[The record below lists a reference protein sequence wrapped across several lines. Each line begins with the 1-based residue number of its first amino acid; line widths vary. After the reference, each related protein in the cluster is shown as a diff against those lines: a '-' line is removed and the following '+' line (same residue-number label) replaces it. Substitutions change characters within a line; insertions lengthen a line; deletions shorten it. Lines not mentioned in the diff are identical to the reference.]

1 MTIYS
6 NVPSLQGF
14 TSLEVRSNPIKKII
28 TIFIESYNNIHCEIY
43 PKIIIF
49 ENFLLSKI
57 LKMNSNNNTCNDIT
71 TQNENIEVFAQLEK
85 KVINETFRELEF
97 YSVLETISKKCL
109 TQKGRE
115 LITAALPANSKSSHF
130 NLNAKHLPNQ
140 NNSEKL
146 LKTKPE
152 LIWLNKELNQV
163 DEMVMLMTSDEALPL
178 ENIADVRDILHKSKI
193 SGAILNTQ
201 ELMQVYDI
209 IRVAREVK
217 NFLKIRTEK
226 CPELSDEILMIFDN
240 PNLQKIIT
248 NAIDESGEIK
258 DNATKELHRIR
269 IEIAEKSNRL
279 RSKMNKIVRQFAEQE
294 MTQEDFYTVRDG
306 RFVLPIKSE
315 HKRHLSGI
323 IHGVSQTGSTVYVEP
338 SEIIEMNNEISLL
351 KGEEQREIYNI
362 LKRLTSEIAKD
373 AVQLIE
379 TYDIIGHIDSLNAK
393 AVYALQF
400 GGIKPEIFET
410 NEMIG
415 KNEAIVK
422 NEIIMNKIYHP
433 ILVQN
438 KGKSNVVPLSISFS
452 FDKRGHLI
460 SGPNAGGKTVALK
473 SIGLNIILALS
484 GFFPIG
490 EVKTCLVNV
499 FSAIGDHQSIEND
512 LSTFSSQL
520 LKMKEI
526 LDVADSNSLVLID
539 EICSGTDPR
548 EGGALAAGILDTFI
562 DLNLFFVVTT
572 HQSSLKTYALNST
585 QYSKN
590 HNSKEFEHNN
600 NDNNNNDS
608 NDDSNNGNNSNYDK
622 NKKQKIRN
630 NQTAIENGSFEF
642 DETALKPTYNFL
654 TGIPGNSYAFFLAK
668 NVGLSSRVINRSKK
682 YLGNRQKQL
691 ERSISILQKFRKE
704 TEDIIKESRAEKLKY
719 EGMKKD
725 YENRKKELIEK
736 KKSLIEE
743 AKLEAN
749 EILQKANALVK
760 NTIRELRE
768 EKKSMMEV
776 KAEFVKQQK
785 EIETEAKMIKTQKQ
799 QVDLN
804 VEIAENLKPDD
815 TVGMLDSAEIGIVIE
830 ADNDNKTALV
840 EFNGMKFRLPF
851 SQLYLKEKPLTVRK
865 SSSVE
870 IKLDVKT
877 KLDLRGFRAEEALNE
892 TTNFIA
898 QAIMGNAD
906 YVTIIH
912 GKGTGA
918 LRLAIHELL
927 KQTTGIKSFRLGEI
941 FEGGSGIT
949 VAYLK

>member
-1 MTIYS
+1 
-6 NVPSLQGF
+6 
-14 TSLEVRSNPIKKII
+14 
-28 TIFIESYNNIHCEIY
+28 
-43 PKIIIF
+43 
-49 ENFLLSKI
+49 
-57 LKMNSNNNTCNDIT
+57 MNSNNNNNI
-71 TQNENIEVFAQLEK
+71 TQNENIATFTLLEEK
-85 KVINETFRELEF
+85 IIKETFRELEF

-115 LITAALPANSKSSHF
+115 LINSALPITSRLVTSKSE
-130 NLNAKHLPNQ
+130 NQ
-140 NNSEKL
+140 NNSEKSP
-146 LKTKPE
+146 KIKPE
-152 LIWLNKELNQV
+152 LIWLNKELNQI
-163 DEMVMLMTSDEALPL
+163 DEMLMLMTSDEDLPI
-178 ENIADVRDILHKSKI
+178 ENIADVRDILHKSQI
-193 SGAILNTQ
+193 DGAVLTTQ
-201 ELMQVYDI
+201 ELMQIYDI
-209 IRVAREVK
+209 IRVAKEVK
-217 NFLKIRTEK
+217 NFLKIRIEK
-226 CPELSDEILMIFDN
+226 YPELSEEILMIFDN

-248 NAIDESGEIK
+248 ATIDENGEIK
-258 DNATKELHRIR
+258 DNATKELQRIR

-323 IHGVSQTGSTVYVEP
+323 IHGVSQTGATVYIEP
-338 SEIIEMNNEISLL
+338 AEIIEMNNEISLL
-351 KGEEQREIYNI
+351 KSEEQREIYNI
-362 LKRLTSEIAKD
+362 LKNLTREIAKD

-379 TYDIIGHIDSLNAK
+379 TYDVIGHIDSLNAK
-393 AVYALQF
+393 ATYALQF
-400 GGIKPEIFET
+400 GGIKPKILGT
-410 NEMIG
+410 NGIIE
-415 KNEAIVK
+415 K
-422 NEIIMNKIYHP
+422 NEIIMNKVYHP

-438 KGKSNVVPLSISFS
+438 KGKNNVVPLSINFS

-572 HQSSLKTYALNST
+572 HQSSLKTYALNSKI
-585 QYSKN
+585 QNNNKQDYKN
-590 HNSKEFEHNN
+590 RNTKNQDYKNKNLTSKEFEHTSEKFENN
-600 NDNNNNDS
+600 NENQNIEAKEQN
-608 NDDSNNGNNSNYDK
+608 
-622 NKKQKIRN
+622 QN
-630 NQTAIENGSFEF
+630 NQATENGVVENKIIGNGIIENASFEF

-654 TGIPGNSYAFFLAK
+654 SGIPGNSYAFFLAK

-719 EGMKKD
+719 EGMRKD
-725 YENRKKELIEK
+725 YENRKKEFIEK
-736 KKSLIEE
+736 KKALLDE
-743 AKLEAN
+743 AKLAAN
-749 EILQKANALVK
+749 EILQKANALVE

-768 EKKSMMEV
+768 EKKSIAEI

-785 EIETEAKMIKTQKQ
+785 EIETEAKIIKTQKQ
-799 QVDLN
+799 QEHLN
-804 VEIAENLKPDD
+804 IEIAENLKPDD
-815 TVGMLDSAEIGIVIE
+815 TVGMLDSSEIGVVIE

-851 SQLYLKEKPLTVRK
+851 SQLYLKEKPIVRRA
-865 SSSVE
+865 SAVE
-870 IKLDVKT
+870 LKLDVKT

-927 KQTTGIKSFRLGEI
+927 KETSGIKSFRLGEI
-941 FEGGSGIT
+941 FEGGSGVTI
-949 VAYLK
+949 AYLK